1 MALFSYQTDEKRE
14 CTVVY
19 LLLYYSSHSRKERER
34 EREASVCLWLEGRLE
49 AENKDFLA
57 REEEKG

>member
-1 MALFSYQTDEKRE
+1 MKNENAPSSTCCCIIVATHEK
-14 CTVVY
+14 
-19 LLLYYSSHSRKERER
+19 RER

>member
-1 MALFSYQTDEKRE
+1 MKNENAPSSTCCCIIVATHEKR
-14 CTVVY
+14 
-19 LLLYYSSHSRKERER
+19 ERER